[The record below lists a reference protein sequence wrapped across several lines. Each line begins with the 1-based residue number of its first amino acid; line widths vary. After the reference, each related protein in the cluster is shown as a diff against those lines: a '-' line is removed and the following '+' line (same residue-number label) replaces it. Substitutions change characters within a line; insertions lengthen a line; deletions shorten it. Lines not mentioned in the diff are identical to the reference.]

1 MAIGKGML
9 AVATILEAGMVHSD
23 VRNHLQSALGNGCY
37 YVDHDGDGA
46 TGNCVYSSY
55 QNGSEGLQR
64 APYTIGTANGKASA
78 NIDKASAQKVIPS
91 TTYAAQADDD
101 DQYAGMEEAFRAANI
116 YTDLPVYER
125 FIAKSERDQADAG
138 SFAGKGKSYPIL
150 KPEDVSAAVHAMG
163 RAGSGNYGVAQLKAN
178 IVKIAKAKGWGSH
191 LPKEWQECMDEAA
204 DIAID
209 GEFVALK
216 EGAVGQD
223 GTAYLKLIAPGHGSS
238 GYYSTE
244 VLKRDGPKVFKKGTK
259 NFWNHPTDAEE
270 AARPEGDLR
279 DLASV
284 LTEDAHYEENG
295 SAGAGL
301 YAKAEVQPAFRS
313 SVDSLAKHIGMSI
326 RASGKAREGV
336 APDGKKCPI
345 IEQLTRAT
353 SVDYV
358 TEPGAGGKILQ
369 LFEAARGPRQSQ
381 QEEDPMDA
389 ATLREVQDLKAE
401 VRKLRERTATADA
414 AGAIAQYF
422 TTVRVGEAIQERVTR
437 RLLERA
443 VPLTADG
450 GLDIT
455 ALNKLAEAE
464 TKEEAAYVSRLTG
477 HQVVVGMGSAPAA
490 TLTEAQKSELTE
502 RRKQTDRQLAEVFG
516 FRPGQKKARRILA
529 EGRRAFDP
537 HYNSAKVL
545 TSGVTVV
552 DAGEAA

>member
-1 MAIGKGML
+1 MALGKGML

-23 VRNHLQSALGNGCY
+23 VRSHLQGALGDGCY

-204 DIAID
+204 DIAITA
-209 GEFVALK
+209 EFVPLK

-238 GYYSTE
+238 GYYSSE
-244 VLKRDGPKVFKKGTK
+244 VLKRDGPKVFKSGTK
-259 NFWNHPTDAEE
+259 NYWNHQTAAEE

-295 SAGAGL
+295 PAGAGL
-301 YAKAEVQPAFRS
+301 YARAEVQPAFRS
-313 SVDSLAKHIGMSI
+313 SVDSLAKHIGVSI

-369 LFEAARGPRQSQ
+369 LFEAARDSRQSQ

-477 HQVVVGMGSAPAA
+477 HQVVVGMGSAAAA

-502 RRKQTDRQLAEVFG
+502 RRKQTDRQIAEVFG
-516 FRPGQKKARRILA
+516 FKPGQKKARRILA

-545 TSGVTVV
+545 TSGGTVV
-552 DAGEAA
+552 DAGGAA